1 MNILLTND
9 DGITSER
16 LLYLESV
23 LKEYGDVY
31 VVAPM
36 FEQSAKSA
44 SLTIGEI
51 KFEKYSEFKY
61 AIYGTPVDCV
71 TFGVHGLKIDFDL
84 VVSGVNKGFNLGIDI
99 LYSGTLG
106 ACFQAQYFNIKS
118 LAFSG
123 DYKGYTIVKKELSKT
138 IKYVFDKDLL
148 SDNHTIN
155 INFPMEKFEVSK
167 GIVEVKR
174 YLRRYNVKGEII
186 ENVFIRKR
194 DYNTVKAPEGTDAF
208 AHDNGFTSITK
219 VTI

>member
-1 MNILLTND
+1 VNILLTND

-16 LLYLESV
+16 LLFLEKV
-23 LKEYGDVY
+23 LKRLGNVY
-31 VVAPM
+31 VIAPK

-51 KFEKYSEFKY
+51 EFEKISDYKY

-71 TFGVHGLKIDFDL
+71 TFGVHGLKVDFDL
-84 VVSGVNKGFNLGIDI
+84 VVSGVNKGFNLCIDI

-106 ACFQAQYFNIKS
+106 ACLQAQYFNIKS

-123 DYKGYTIVKKELSKT
+123 DYKGYNIVKQELNKT
-138 IKYVFDKDLL
+138 LDYVLNNKLL
-148 SDNHTIN
+148 SENHTVN
-155 INFPMEKFEVSK
+155 VNFPRDIFEESK

-174 YLRRYNVKGEII
+174 YLRRYNVTGEIK

-194 DYNTVKAPEGTDAF
+194 DYNTAKAPSGTDAY
-208 AHDNGFTSITK
+208 AHDNGYTSITK